1 MLRYSRSSSQS
12 GPLDETMSPTMVN
25 EPLSAPVIAAGLTIS
40 DTIWATALPFLVTV
54 TGSPVA
60 ATSSSTASNFALH
73 SDAFMTLVMATSPW

>member
-12 GPLDETMSPTMVN
+12 GSLDETMSPTMVN
-25 EPLSAPVIAAGLTIS
+25 EPLRAPVIAAGLTTN
-40 DTIWATALPFLVTV
+40 DTICATGLPFLVTV

-73 SDAFMTLVMATSPW
+73 SDAFMTLVMAASPL